1 MFSNLLNI
9 NISVG
14 YCWVYGWVG
23 RCVGGSLGGGSVG
36 NWSVVGGQMVG
47 GFNKTHIFSNFLDK
61 SKATVS
67 PSSAFFLF
75 AK

>member
-1 MFSNLLNI
+1 MFTFNKTNVLMFSNLLNI

-36 NWSVVGGQMVG
+36 NWSVVGG
-47 GFNKTHIFSNFLDK
+47 
-61 SKATVS
+61 
-67 PSSAFFLF
+67 
-75 AK
+75 